1 MARLVNGQ
9 NFYIYILCPCSNM
22 AILPDCANSIVG
34 QDEWSKIW
42 FNQLSPKW
50 TNYDANVP
58 FCSSSSSSSF
68 FLLAFCIFAY
78 WQVPLYNKS
87 ESSQN
92 VVVIITAFISLCHL
106 WIKLEQKAIVD
117 LPFFF
122 WLIAH
127 NAANDAIP

>member
-1 MARLVNGQ
+1 MIQRFCNVMSFTFYLSHSHNYRVNGKASEWTK
-9 NFYIYILCPCSNM
+9 FIYIYILCPCSNM

-106 WIKLEQKAIVD
+106 WIKLE
-117 LPFFF
+117 
-122 WLIAH
+122 
-127 NAANDAIP
+127 